1 MSPPDELCRNDAGPT
16 DRREAEASRR
26 PGIYAGGVRHD
37 RAQADRRTAD
47 GSLGMLSDA
56 AHSGLDLL
64 GTALTFFSVPHLGQA
79 RR

>member
-1 MSPPDELCRNDAGPT
+1 MSMLAACGM
-16 DRREAEASRR
+16 
-26 PGIYAGGVRHD
+26 
-37 RAQADRRTAD
+37 TALKLIVGLLT

-64 GTALTFFSVPHLGQA
+64 GHRADILLRPHLGQT